1 MIKTARFGKVL
12 DYEAKDYVK
21 VLALLGLLA
30 LVLVFAE
37 GFYYEHTSVAYQG
50 VGLIGDLLGLPE
62 AILLGFTSL
71 INDLFK
77 WIGSLIP

>member
-1 MIKTARFGKVL
+1 MARLGKVL

-30 LVLVFAE
+30 LVITFAL
-37 GFYYEHTSVAYQG
+37 GFWFEHQSVAYQG

-62 AILLGFTSL
+62 AILNGFTLL